1 MATGTVKWFNATKGF
16 GFIQPSDGGKVE
28 ARFAAADM
36 ARDAAFAVADPAAGG
51 EAGVVV
57 SGEPNPSWNGRGPA
71 PNGGEARMTVE
82 VPEGGEYAIWLRM
95 RYSGLEANSVWL
107 RVDDGQVYKVGN
119 DGDGYG
125 VWKWVGWSDG
135 DTSKRVVVRLDSGQH
150 TITLASREAGTEI
163 DSVLVTSDT
172 KTQP

>member
-1 MATGTVKWFNATKGF
+1 
-16 GFIQPSDGGKVE
+16 
-28 ARFAAADM
+28 
-36 ARDAAFAVADPAAGG
+36 
-51 EAGVVV
+51 
-57 SGEPNPSWNGRGPA
+57 
-71 PNGGEARMTVE
+71 MTVE